1 MSREISVTL
10 KIVGKPEHDKQNVR
24 FAASLSGADI
34 MNYITQQLKY
44 PVPPKYFLLV
54 EFNRGDM
61 VVHRIVDDTK
71 DLSQWEPYKPLTLW
85 LCPPEMII
93 TIISPDKQWHITTCN
108 SRKPASEIVNDMC
121 NQIFHLKGDLA
132 YALYPDPD
140 DMLRPIP
147 MNKAICEVNRT

>member
-1 MSREISVTL
+1 MSR
-10 KIVGKPEHDKQNVR
+10 KIFGKPEHDKQNVR

-34 MNYITQQLKY
+34 MNYITLSVKY

-54 EFNRGDM
+54 EFNRGGR
-61 VVHRIVDDTK
+61 VFRIVDETK
-71 DLSQWEPYKPLTLW
+71 DLSQWEPHKPLTLW
-85 LCPPEMII
+85 LCPPDMMI
-93 TIISPDKQWHITTCN
+93 TIISPDKQRKMRKCD
-108 SRKPASEIVNDMC
+108 SRKPASEIVTDLC
-121 NQIFHLKGDLA
+121 SQIFHLKGDLA